1 METVGEASP
10 RRSTL
15 FPSTSRRNQNQKA
28 GKRPSAS
35 SPSAEDY
42 SYSSL
47 EEEEEDDD
55 EDEDEEI
62 SDGFDFDGRTKRR
75 RGIRDVRYLG
85 SSDEGIEK
93 LSSLLGWSEE
103 LNELFRL
110 EHERLD
116 EESKLEKQGEREAEV
131 EVKVEVLEVE
141 IVEVKL
147 VETKAVELVPGNKLE
162 DLIGGLTLD
171 ATAKPNALL

>member
-10 RRSTL
+10 SRTTF
-15 FPSTSRRNQNQKA
+15 FPSSRRNQKA
-28 GKRPSAS
+28 SKRPSAS

-42 SYSSL
+42 SYSSS
-47 EEEEEDDD
+47 EEEDD
-55 EDEDEEI
+55 DEEI

-110 EHERLD
+110 EHEKLE
-116 EESKLEKQGEREAEV
+116 EESRLEKKGETEIEV
-131 EVKVEVLEVE
+131 EVKVEVVELE

-147 VETKAVELVPGNKLE
+147 VKTEEVEAVSEQKLE
-162 DLIGGLTLD
+162 DLIGGLNLD
-171 ATAKPNALL
+171 ANTKPNALL